1 MFLLIKPM
9 LLGPVQQQSSE
20 DEVIEEKDLHFHN
33 SVINLDAL
41 IDEIQSSKPG
51 KHPKDVSLSGSSQV
65 IADAEK
71 VLEVEVA
78 ASSKDE
84 VPKGVVEKELVEK
97 MKNFDSLNKALQ
109 SLSDTTNKMADE
121 KCDNSISSVENCK
134 EAIKDDLEAIKFE
147 EETIKDK
154 QGIIK
159 DENSKESDSWMSSV
173 INLLG

>member
-1 MFLLIKPM
+1 MF
-9 LLGPVQQQSSE
+9 GPVTQQSTDDE
-20 DEVIEEKDLHFHN
+20 ITEEEKEVIEDKEVHFHDA
-33 SVINLDAL
+33 VINLDAL

-65 IADAEK
+65 VADADAEK
-71 VLEVEVA
+71 VLEGEVA
-78 ASSKDE
+78 ASSE

-134 EAIKDDLEAIKFE
+134 EAIEDDIEAIKFE

-154 QGIIK
+154 QEIIK
-159 DENSKESDSWMSSV
+159 DEDSKESDSWMSSV